1 MSLYNRSLHQ
11 YWEWVITLGLET
23 EVTEI
28 LKIKDLDERY
38 RKLKKCFDKIDPKMI
53 DDRFVWNLYKE
64 TL

>member
-1 MSLYNRSLHQ
+1 MSLYNRNLQHV
-11 YWEWVITLGLET
+11 WEWVIILGLEN

-38 RKLKKCFDKIDPKMI
+38 RKLKECFNKTNPKLI
-53 DDRFVWNLYKE
+53 DDRFVWTLYKE